1 MLKISSAIAAIILTT
16 GVASAESARF
26 DVDLY
31 RGNPVLDASYAAPN
45 QAAAYRQQNARAAF
59 AYAPRAAQGNAFAV
73 YRDGQ
78 YVGQDP
84 DFNVRLDLQRETE
97 PR

>member
-1 MLKISSAIAAIILTT
+1 MLKISSALVAVVLTAGAAY
-16 GVASAESARF
+16 AEDTRF

-31 RGNPVLDASYAAPN
+31 RGNPILDSSYTQASASRY
-45 QAAAYRQQNARAAF
+45 QNARAAF
-59 AYAPRAAQGNAFAV
+59 AYAPRNERTAQGNAFAV